1 MELKEFISNVML
13 EMRDLKNDPLKTG
26 YLVEEL
32 EFELVLTEINAG
44 RIGVGIMG
52 IGANGSIENQNAQKV
67 KVKLVPRNSQ
77 RKISMTI

>member
-1 MELKEFISNVML
+1 ML